1 MSRSPADDSVQVFEP
16 HRRYL
21 VGVAYRMLGSLA
33 EAEDTVQDAFVRWQ
47 STDRSQVREPRA
59 FLTQVVARLALDRL
73 KSAQARREQYVGTWL
88 PEPIVEPPTSAASVA
103 EDLSMALLL
112 TLERLSPLERAAFL
126 LHDVFDMDY
135 AAVAKVLER
144 SEVACRQ
151 LVARAREHVRS
162 QRARFEPSPDAET
175 RLVSAFLSAAA
186 TGDVTALANT
196 LADDAVFYSDGG
208 GKRRAA
214 LNPIFGRDR
223 IVRFLVGVRRKD
235 FGKASVERTARIN
248 GMPGVVIRHIDGGA
262 ATLAFDV
269 RDGRIAAIYMVSNPD
284 KLRHLS

>member
-1 MSRSPADDSVQVFEP
+1 MTQSPAEDAAQAFEP

-47 STDRSQVREPRA
+47 GIDRSEVREPRA

-73 KSAQARREQYVGTWL
+73 KSAKARREQYVGTWL
-88 PEPIVEPPTSAASVA
+88 PEPIVESPGSASSVA

-135 AAVAKVLER
+135 AAIADVLQR
-144 SEVACRQ
+144 SEAACRQ
-151 LVARAREHVRS
+151 LAARAREHVRS
-162 QRARFEPSPDAET
+162 QRSRFEPSPDAET
-175 RLVSAFLSAAA
+175 RLVTAFLSAAA
-186 TGDVTALANT
+186 TGDVTALVNT

-223 IVRFLVGVRRKD
+223 IVRFVLGVRRKEL
-235 FGKASVERTARIN
+235 GKAYVERAARIN
-248 GMPGVVIRHIDGGA
+248 GMPGVVMRHLDGGA
-262 ATLAFDV
+262 TTLAFEV
-269 RDGRIAAIYMVSNPD
+269 RDAQIVAMYMVSNPD

>member
-1 MSRSPADDSVQVFEP
+1 MTQSPAEDAAQAFEP

-47 STDRSQVREPRA
+47 GIDRSEVREPRA

-73 KSAQARREQYVGTWL
+73 KSAKARREQYVGTWL
-88 PEPIVEPPTSAASVA
+88 PEPIVESPGSASSVA

-135 AAVAKVLER
+135 AAIADVLQR
-144 SEVACRQ
+144 SEAACRQ
-151 LVARAREHVRS
+151 LAARAREHVRS
-162 QRARFEPSPDAET
+162 QRSRFEPSPDAET
-175 RLVSAFLSAAA
+175 RLVTAFLNAAA
-186 TGDVTALANT
+186 TGDVTALVNT

-223 IVRFLVGVRRKD
+223 IVRFVLGVRRKEL
-235 FGKASVERTARIN
+235 GKAYVERAARIN
-248 GMPGVVIRHIDGGA
+248 GMPGVVMRHLDGGA
-262 ATLAFDV
+262 TTLAFEV
-269 RDGRIAAIYMVSNPD
+269 RDAQIVAMYMVSNPD